1 MRKRDIR
8 MKSTGIVR
16 KIDELG
22 RIVLPIEMRNR
33 LEIGPG
39 VGVEIFF
46 EDSSIILRKYAPSC
60 VFCGE
65 TEGLIEYKGRKVCR
79 HCIEELGLNK

>member
-1 MRKRDIR
+1 

-16 KIDELG
+16 KVDELG

-46 EDSSIILRKYAPSC
+46 EDSSIILRKYSPTC
-60 VFCGE
+60 VFCNE
-65 TEGLIEYKGRKVCR
+65 TEGLVEYKGRKVCR
-79 HCIEELGLNK
+79 RCIGELGLKK

>member
-1 MRKRDIR
+1 

-46 EDSSIILRKYAPSC
+46 ENSSIVLRKYSPSC
-60 VFCGE
+60 VFCNE
-65 TEGLIEYKGRKVCR
+65 SEGLVDYRGRKVCR
-79 HCIEELGLNK
+79 DCIEELGLRK

>member
-1 MRKRDIR
+1 

-46 EDSSIILRKYAPSC
+46 EDSSIILRKYAPTC
-60 VFCGE
+60 IFCSD
-65 TEGLIEYKGRKVCR
+65 TEGLVEFKGRKVCKN
-79 HCIEELGLNK
+79 CIESLGLMK

>member
-1 MRKRDIR
+1 

-46 EDSSIILRKYAPSC
+46 ENSSIVLRKYAPSC
-60 VFCGE
+60 IFCSE
-65 TEGLIEYKGRKVCR
+65 PHKVNSDPNDVIFVIIPIKDR
-79 HCIEELGLNK
+79 AAI

>member
-1 MRKRDIR
+1 

-39 VGVEIFF
+39 IGVEIFF
-46 EDSSIILRKYAPSC
+46 EDSSIILRKYLPSC
-60 VFCGE
+60 IFCNE
-65 TEGLIEYKGRKVCR
+65 TEGLIEYKGRKVCKR
-79 HCIEELGLNK
+79 CIDQLGLNK